1 MCVRVRGARGYR
13 SAARDAHEGRVRA
26 RGGHRTLWRALT
38 PLSADGRPCVLRVA
52 CGCALPGDDVSSC
65 VRLGLR
71 RGFVGHYVF
80 FEFLFITSIYAGQD
94 TVAPHTAARRT
105 TQAHTDLTV
114 RRRERVWG
122 GGMKRPRPTR
132 RRDERGA
139 QQRSLRS
146 ATPSRGAAACRS
158 LSGTPPREGRQE
170 KGRGRGERRG
180 SASSRPRTE
189 SGGAEGG
196 ALRRDAVFALELR
209 AHVHGNLRVLGH

>member
-1 MCVRVRGARGYR
+1 MCMCASVRTPPLVLVIRDVRSGSRRARLPFRRARCTRGAGARARRPPHALEGADTAVRGAMDVHVG
-13 SAARDAHEGRVRA
+13 
-26 RGGHRTLWRALT
+26 
-38 PLSADGRPCVLRVA
+38 
-52 CGCALPGDDVSSC
+52 GDDVSSC

-122 GGMKRPRPTR
+122 GGMKRPHPTR

-158 LSGTPPREGRQE
+158 LSGTPPRAAGPRAELCGVMPYLR
-170 KGRGRGERRG
+170 
-180 SASSRPRTE
+180 SSCARMSTATSEFSGNPR
-189 SGGAEGG
+189 
-196 ALRRDAVFALELR
+196 
-209 AHVHGNLRVLGH
+209 

>member
-38 PLSADGRPCVLRVA
+38 PLSAVMDVHLHVG
-52 CGCALPGDDVSSC
+52 GDDVSSC

-94 TVAPHTAARRT
+94 TVAPHTAARMT